1 MPGIHDGHRDR
12 MREKFRDFGPGVFH
26 DHELLEMLLYSVIPL
41 RDTNPLAKQLISELG
56 GLRPVLECGRERL
69 MQVPGVGK
77 RVAEFLTD
85 CGRTAAAMSGD
96 YIRPL
101 PLTEPFDDYDALGR
115 NIAASLADCHEYCVY
130 LLLFDNSMHL
140 LDINIMNRCD
150 FGSAAIHPSAFA
162 DAAVRA
168 GAAAAVI
175 AHTHPYGPTFPSD
188 SDRESNNA
196 VAGALFG
203 IGVTL
208 VEHYIISGGEYVGMI
223 YHLSEFGKKKNRST
237 LCANDERMIHDML
250 VHPTP
255 CTDITYS
262 YPYVLR
268 ALLYVMRPEAAAFAA
283 ERVSL
288 AMPHLPDLV
297 SGDMYA
303 LSELIGLRAAVYIR
317 LLPALRS
324 RSLGEGFRFGV
335 RHSEEEIKKY
345 LVSVFFGE
353 SEERVCALLYDGQDR
368 VMSRHGVG
376 EGIVNSSVIL
386 ARKLVE
392 ICRTRRAAGVVIA
405 HNHPNGNT
413 EPSDA
418 DIATTGRLIDLLATC
433 GTRLIAHYIVAGDSV
448 KKINL
453 PER

>member
-1 MPGIHDGHRDR
+1 MPGIHEGHRDR

-41 RDTNPLAKQLISELG
+41 RDTNPLAKQLIASLG
-56 GLRPVLECGRERL
+56 GLRSVLECGRERL

-85 CGRTAAAMSGD
+85 CGRVAAAMSGD
-96 YIRPL
+96 CIRPL
-101 PLTEPFDDYDALGR
+101 PLSEPFDDYDALGR

-130 LLLFDNSMHL
+130 LLLFDNSMRL
-140 LDINIMNRCD
+140 LDVNIMNRCD

-162 DAAVRA
+162 DAAVSA

-175 AHTHPYGPTFPSD
+175 AHTHPYGPAFPSS

-196 VAGALFG
+196 VARALFG

-223 YHLSEFGKKKNRST
+223 YHLSEFGKSSRST
-237 LCANDERMIHDML
+237 LCASDEKLIHDML
-250 VHPTP
+250 IHPTP

-268 ALLYVMRPEAAAFAA
+268 ALTYTMSREAAAFAA

-288 AMPHLPDLV
+288 AMPRLTDIV

-303 LSELIGLRAAVYIR
+303 LEELIGLRAAVYIR

-405 HNHPNGNT
+405 HNHPNGKT

-418 DIATTGRLIDLLATC
+418 DITTTGRLIDLLATC
-433 GTRLIAHYIVAGDSV
+433 GTKLIAHYVVAGNSI
-448 KKINL
+448 KKIKL
-453 PER
+453 PEG